1 MLEELGKKI
10 IKKHKKVLWVTL
22 IITLVLGYFMTQLK
36 LNMKMMDMLPKDQQ
50 LVRTYKEALDNFKGI
65 DSTIVGIEGKED
77 DIKKYLQNVPQE
89 IKKVEGT
96 SKVIYKTEREFLE
109 KNSLLLI
116 KEKDL
121 KNMKNMFAANNL
133 KEFIGGI
140 NDNFETTYTNSGD
153 SNKVKKDNKKI
164 IGFLNTIE
172 KTLENIDDSKKGEE
186 LAHEY
191 ISGEKYF
198 ISPDR
203 EMGIFFIKSA
213 ISIDEMEKMVA
224 YVNTIEKILKEE
236 GKKYKVSVTI
246 TGTSVISRDEMVVST
261 RDMGIST
268 TLSIILIALIFWLAF
283 RIIRYSV
290 LSLVPLIL
298 GIIWSMGLTYF
309 FVGSLNMMTSMMGA
323 ILIGL
328 GIDYA
333 LHIISLF
340 KEERIAGKT
349 VEESV
354 LNIYKKTARG
364 VIAGS
369 VTTAVGFFV
378 FAFSNFPGFKEFGIV
393 LGTGIICALVAS
405 IVVLPALLMMFG
417 RKSFE
422 KGEKEI
428 TKFQNLE
435 KFILNKKK
443 YVLITIVL
451 LIGVSFLKIKNIEFE
466 KDMMKIEAKGLE
478 SVALNKRIIKKFDF
492 TSDNSIVISKTLE
505 EARVIKKE
513 ADKLNTVGEV
523 DSIISYL
530 PSDEEQ
536 QKSMIVIKEIKNRIN
551 DDFSNKINK
560 DELLDELYRLEDN
573 LIELSDIA
581 FIGGE
586 KKLQKRCDDII
597 KLKLVDSI
605 VNKLETNEEAI
616 KKFQDTFIG
625 KFSELVKNTNEN
637 TLLNKKSLPENIREN
652 YVGENGKYLT
662 TIYPKE
668 DVWDADFQKIHLAE
682 LQTLEGDISGT
693 ALVFLEV
700 MKVAGSEGKKMLI
713 WTVILIFIVLLI
725 DLKNLKYAFLALIP
739 MILSVAITLGI
750 MGWFGIKLT
759 VVNIIAIPLIIGI
772 GVDDG
777 VHIIHRYRIEKD
789 MLVTLKSTGKA
800 ILLTTLTTISA
811 FGTLMLAKYRGFI
824 GFGLLLVLGVGLAY
838 LLTILVLANLIELF
852 EKSKNK

>member
-1 MLEELGKKI
+1 MLEQLGKKV
-10 IKKHKKVLWVTL
+10 IKNYKKVLWGTL
-22 IITLVLGYFMTQLK
+22 IITLILGYFMTQLK

-50 LVRTYKEALDNFKGI
+50 LVKTYKEALDNFKGI
-65 DSTIVGIEGKED
+65 DSTIVGIEGKEE
-77 DIKKYLQNVPQE
+77 DIKKYLNDIPE
-89 IKKVEGT
+89 KIKKIEGT
-96 SKVIYKTEREFLE
+96 SKVIYKSERKFLE
-109 KNSLLLI
+109 ENSLLLI

-121 KNMKNMFAANNL
+121 KNIGNMFSANNL
-133 KEFIGGI
+133 AEFIGGI

-153 SNKVKKDNKKI
+153 SDKLKEDNKEI
-164 IGFLNTIE
+164 VRFLNTIE
-172 KTLENIDDSKKGEE
+172 KTLKNIDNSKKGEE

-191 ISGEKYF
+191 VSGEKYF
-198 ISPDR
+198 ISTDR
-203 EMGIFFIKSA
+203 KMGMFFIKSG
-213 ISIDEMEKMVA
+213 ISIDEIEKMVD
-224 YVNTIEKILKEE
+224 YINVVEKLLKEE
-236 GKKYKVSVTI
+236 AKKYNVSLAI
-246 TGTSVISRDEMVVST
+246 TGTSVIARDEMVVST
-261 RDMGIST
+261 RDMLLST

-283 RIIRYSV
+283 RIIRYSI
-290 LSLVPLIL
+290 LSLIPLLL

-340 KEERIAGKT
+340 KEERVLGKT
-349 VEESV
+349 VEEAV

-393 LGTGIICALVAS
+393 LGTGIICALIAS
-405 IVVLPALLMMFG
+405 IVVLPALLMIFG
-417 RKSFE
+417 NKKFQ
-422 KGEKEI
+422 KLKKET
-428 TKFQNLE
+428 TKFQNFE
-435 KFILNKKK
+435 KFILDRKKI
-443 YVLITIVL
+443 VLIITIL
-451 LIGVSFLKIKNIEFE
+451 LIGISFLKITNVEFE

-478 SVALNKRIIKKFDF
+478 SIALNKKIIKKFDF
-492 TSDNSIVISKTLE
+492 TSDNSIVISENLE
-505 EARVIKKE
+505 AVRKIKKE

-523 DSIISYL
+523 DSITAYL
-530 PSDEEQ
+530 PSEEDQ
-536 QKSMIVIKEIKNRIN
+536 QKSMVIIKEIKNRIN
-551 DDFSNKINK
+551 SNYINEIKK
-560 DELLDELYRLEDN
+560 DELIEELYRLEDN
-573 LIELSDIA
+573 IIELSDIA

-586 KKLQKRCDDII
+586 KKMQEKCDEINEME
-597 KLKLVDSI
+597 LVDSI
-605 VNKLETNEEAI
+605 INKLGTNEKEI
-616 KKFQDTFIG
+616 KEFQSIFIG
-625 KFSELVKNTNEN
+625 EFNRIIKNTNEN
-637 TLLNKKSLPENIREN
+637 EVLNQKSLPENVREN
-652 YVGENGKYLT
+652 YIGENGKYLT

-682 LQTLEGDISGT
+682 LETLEGDISGT

-700 MKVAGSEGKKMLI
+700 MKVAGSEGKRMLI

-725 DLKNLKYAFLALIP
+725 DLKNLKYALLALVP
-739 MILSVAITLGI
+739 MLLSVGVTFGI

-811 FGTLMLAKYRGFI
+811 FGTLMLAKYRGFV

-838 LLTILVLANLIELF
+838 LLTVLLLANMVELF
-852 EKSKNK
+852 GGEKK